1 MKCMVM
7 VKATAE
13 SEAGKL
19 PDQES
24 LAAMTAYNE
33 ELVKAGVLLAGEGL
47 RPSSQGARV
56 RFSGKKRTVTDG
68 PFSETKEL
76 VAGFWIFEV
85 KSLEE
90 AIEWVKRCPNPMES
104 DSDIEIRPIFEAED
118 FGEAFTPE
126 LRAQE
131 ERWRE
136 DAARKAAGGE
146 GSRGEGSGGERGG
159 GEGSGSKKGG
169 RP

>member
-19 PDQES
+19 PDQQL
-24 LAAMTAYNE
+24 LAAMGAYNE

-47 RPSSQGARV
+47 RPSAQGARV
-56 RFSGKKRTVTDG
+56 RFSGKKRTVIDG

-76 VAGFWIFEV
+76 VAGFWIFQV

-118 FGEAFTPE
+118 FGEEFTPE

-136 DAARKAAGGE
+136 DAARKAAGKE
-146 GSRGEGSGGERGG
+146 GTG
-159 GEGSGSKKGG
+159 GEGAG
-169 RP
+169 RS